1 MWSIKDDYICI
12 AKMHAYLAKCIS
24 LTKFEVVADGCP
36 NKGMTQGSLIIGAS
50 RILVFQAERL
60 MCQLFAS
67 WIVYLGFF
75 FSESAEIRWLS
86 SEFHPLES
94 VDFCS
99 FLVPYLIFFVSWK
112 ESRACLEG
120 SLHWSFSVFCWVR
133 FTVWLWKWTPTY
145 QQLCTLTNLNLFGRV
160 LTFYAHSRF

>member
-1 MWSIKDDYICI
+1 MHFTDQVWSGSRWVSKQRDDTRITYHRS
-12 AKMHAYLAKCIS
+12 KQN
-24 LTKFEVVADGCP
+24 FGFP
-36 NKGMTQGSLIIGAS
+36 S
-50 RILVFQAERL
+50 RKINVSTFCKLN
-60 MCQLFAS
+60 CLFR
-67 WIVYLGFF
+67 FF